1 MPQTKELELTELDEI
16 IEGVYTVIVWNDDV
30 HSFDYVI
37 DCLIKYAGHEQQQA
51 EQCTFL
57 IHFKGKCDVKR
68 GSKEIMKKIHDK
80 LAACGLT
87 TTLEEL

>member
-1 MPQTKELELTELDEI
+1 MPQTKELELPELDEI
-16 IEGVYTVIVWNDDV
+16 IGGIYAVIVWNDDV

-37 DCLIKYAGHEQQQA
+37 DCLIKYAEHEQQQA
-51 EQCTFL
+51 EQCTFI

-68 GSKEIMKKIHDK
+68 GSKDKMKKIHDK
-80 LAACGLT
+80 LSACGLT

>member
-1 MPQTKELELTELDEI
+1 MPQTKELETSELDEI
-16 IEGVYTVIVWNDDV
+16 IGGVYAVIVWNDDV

-37 DCLIKYAGHEQQQA
+37 DCLMKYAGHELQQA

-68 GSKEIMKKIHDK
+68 GSKDK
-80 LAACGLT
+80 MYVINEKLSACGLT

>member
-1 MPQTKELELTELDEI
+1 MPQTKELELPELDEI
-16 IEGVYTVIVWNDDV
+16 ISGIYAVIVWNDDV

-37 DCLIKYAGHEQQQA
+37 ECLMRYAEHEMQQA
-51 EQCTFL
+51 EQCTFM
-57 IHFKGKCDVKR
+57 IHYKGKCDVKR
-68 GSKEIMKKIHDK
+68 GEKDKMKKIHDK

>member
-1 MPQTKELELTELDEI
+1 MPQTKELELPELDEI
-16 IEGVYTVIVWNDDV
+16 IEGVYAVIVWNDDV

-37 DCLIKYAGHEQQQA
+37 DCLIKYADHQQQQA

-68 GSKEIMKKIHDK
+68 GAKEKMKKIHDK

>member
-1 MPQTKELELTELDEI
+1 MPQTKELESHELDEI
-16 IEGVYTVIVWNDDV
+16 TEGIYAVIVWNDDV

-37 DCLIKYAGHEQQQA
+37 DCLMKYAGHEMQQA

-68 GSKEIMKKIHDK
+68 GTKDKMKKINDN
-80 LAACGLT
+80 LLACGLT
-87 TTLEEL
+87 TTLEEI

>member
-1 MPQTKELELTELDEI
+1 MPQTKELELPELDEI
-16 IEGVYTVIVWNDDV
+16 IEGIYAVIVWNDDV

-37 DCLIKYAGHEQQQA
+37 DCLIKYAEHEQQQA
-51 EQCTFL
+51 EQCTFI

-68 GSKEIMKKIHDK
+68 GLKDKMEKIHDK
-80 LAACGLT
+80 LSACGLT